1 MNYIS
6 VKEVSEKWGVSQALV
21 RRYCGQNRIPKAKYQ
36 NGTWLIPEK
45 AEKPEKLGPVPNM
58 PELSPL
64 AAKLVRQKKK
74 KNFHGLYD
82 YVQINLTYSSSRMAS
97 NRLTRDQVESIFK
110 KGKVRESFEPLKV
123 SDLVEAMN
131 HCACIDYI
139 LDHIQEPL
147 TQKLVQ
153 HLHYLLMFGT
163 VDHRKNRV
171 TPGVYRT
178 EKAAGRNRLLLDPA
192 KINSSLGALLK
203 EYESQTDIGKTQ
215 ILDFHVR
222 FEEIFPFEDGN
233 GRIGRLVMFK
243 ECLRHNVM
251 PFILDDKHRRQYLAG
266 IQEWQSNRMT
276 LMQVVASAQ
285 DRFEAQ
291 VELQKLDE
299 NRPYEYM
306 DEDGGEEDGYED
318 E

>member
-1 MNYIS
+1 
-6 VKEVSEKWGVSQALV
+6 
-21 RRYCGQNRIPKAKYQ
+21 
-36 NGTWLIPEK
+36 
-45 AEKPEKLGPVPNM
+45 M

-64 AAKLVRQKKK
+64 AVKLVRQKKK
-74 KNFHGLYD
+74 KNFHGLYN
-82 YVQINLTYSSSRMAS
+82 YVQINFTYSSSRMAS

-110 KGKVRESFEPLKV
+110 KGKVRESFEPMKV

-163 VDHRKNRV
+163 VDHRKNCV

-178 EKAAGRNRLLLDPA
+178 EKAAGRNRQLLDPA

-203 EYESQTDIGKTQ
+203 EYESQTDIGRTQ

-233 GRIGRLVMFK
+233 GRIGRLIMFK

-266 IQEWQSNRMT
+266 IQEWQTNRMT

-291 VELQKLDE
+291 IELQKLDE
-299 NRPYEYM
+299 YSQYRYM
-306 DEDGGEEDGYED
+306 DEEDEEEDDYGD

>member
-36 NGTWLIPEK
+36 NGAWLIPEK
-45 AEKPEKLGPVPNM
+45 AEKPEKLGPAPNM

-64 AAKLVRQKKK
+64 AVKLVRQKKK

-82 YVQINLTYSSSRMAS
+82 YVQINFTYSSSRMAS

-110 KGKVRESFEPLKV
+110 KGKVRESFEPMKV

-131 HCACIDYI
+131 RCACIDYI

-178 EKAAGRNRLLLDPA
+178 EKAAGRNRQLLDPA

-203 EYESQTDIGKTQ
+203 EYESQTDIGRTQ

-233 GRIGRLVMFK
+233 GRIGRLIMFK

-251 PFILDDKHRRQYLAG
+251 PFILDDKRRRQYLAG
-266 IQEWQSNRMT
+266 IQEWQTNRMM

-299 NRPYEYM
+299 HRPYEYM
-306 DEDGGEEDGYED
+306 DEDAGEEDDYED

>member
-36 NGTWLIPEK
+36 NGSWLIPEK
-45 AEKPEKLGPVPNM
+45 AEKPEKLGLAPNM

-64 AAKLVRQKKK
+64 AVKLVRQKKK
-74 KNFHGLYD
+74 RNFHGLYD
-82 YVQINLTYSSSRMAS
+82 YVQINFTYSSSRMAS

-131 HCACIDYI
+131 HCVCIDYI

-171 TPGVYRT
+171 APGVYRM
-178 EKAAGRNRLLLDPA
+178 EKAAGRNRQLLDPVR
-192 KINSSLGALLK
+192 INSSLGALLK
-203 EYESQTDIGKTQ
+203 EYESQTDIGRTQ

-233 GRIGRLVMFK
+233 GRIGRLIMFK

-291 VELQKLDE
+291 IELQKLDE
-299 NRPYEYM
+299 HRPYEYM
-306 DEDGGEEDGYED
+306 DEDDGEEDDYED

>member
-1 MNYIS
+1 MNYLS
-6 VKEVSEKWGVSQALV
+6 VKEVSEKWGISQALV

-45 AEKPEKLGPVPNM
+45 AEKPEKLSPTPNM

-64 AAKLVRQKKK
+64 AVKLVRQKKK

-82 YVQINLTYSSSRMAS
+82 YIQINFTYSSSRMAS

-131 HCACIDYI
+131 HCVCIDYI

-153 HLHYLLMFGT
+153 HMHYLLMFGT

-178 EKAAGRNRLLLDPA
+178 EKSAGRNRRLLDPA

-203 EYESQTDIGKTQ
+203 EYESQTDIGRTQ

-233 GRIGRLVMFK
+233 GRIGRLIMFK
-243 ECLRHNVM
+243 ECLRHNAM

-266 IQEWQSNRMT
+266 IQEWHINRMT

-291 VELQKLDE
+291 IELQKLDE
-299 NRPYEYM
+299 HCPYEYE
-306 DEDGGEEDGYED
+306 DEADEEEDDYEN